1 MSFPV
6 QSTPRFPSDIAIAGV
21 GATRQAKHLEETTLS
36 ACLQAARAALADAG
50 IDKSQVDG
58 VAGRWPGPGGTVLE
72 PGSLDWATL
81 LGIPVRWVDDS
92 YPQGVPGAL
101 AAAAAVSAGLCDTV
115 LILGG
120 QAGGLGTAGNP
131 VATYT
136 RPENEFV
143 APYGSF
149 TAAQFALVAQVYAHR
164 HRPAPEGMAQIAATI
179 RNMGHFNP
187 DAVMA
192 GRGPYTARDVLD
204 SPLVAEPL
212 HLLELCLANEGAVA
226 LVVTTLERARAG
238 PKAPI
243 RLLGG
248 GAEWRRQQYVEP
260 PRYDEVWAL
269 GTDAARRMWA
279 QSGLR
284 PSDVDVAQ
292 LYDANS
298 WEVIRQLEA
307 FGFCREGEGLDYAL
321 EIGLGLDGALPTNT
335 DGGLL
340 SFSALGWAGTSLKI
354 VEAVRQLRGEGGDRQ
369 VGGAEVAIASG
380 AGSGA
385 QYSNVLLLGR
395 DR

>member
-1 MSFPV
+1 V
-6 QSTPRFPSDIAIAGV
+6 RFPADVAIAGV
-21 GATRQAKHLEETTLS
+21 GLTRQAKHLEQTTLS
-36 ACLQAARAALADAG
+36 ACLEATRAALADAG

-72 PGSLDWATL
+72 PGSADWATL
-81 LGIPVRWVDDS
+81 LGIPVRWIDDS

-101 AAAAAVSAGLCDTV
+101 AAAAAISGGLCDTV
-115 LILGG
+115 LLVGG
-120 QAGGLGTAGNP
+120 QAGGLGTAGNR

-149 TAAQFALVAQVYAHR
+149 TAAQFALVAQVYVHR
-164 HRPAPEGMAQIAATI
+164 HHPSPEGMAQIAATI
-179 RNMGHFNP
+179 RNIGRVNP

-192 GRGPYTARDVLD
+192 GRGPYTARDVLR
-204 SPLVAEPL
+204 SPLVAEPF
-212 HLLELCLANEGAVA
+212 HLLELCLATEGAVA
-226 LVVTTLERARAG
+226 MIMTTVERARSG
-238 PKAPI
+238 PKVPI

-248 GAEWRRQQYVEP
+248 GAEWLRQQYVEP
-260 PRYDEVWAL
+260 PRYDEVWRVGA
-269 GTDAARRMWA
+269 DAARRMWT
-279 QSGLR
+279 QSGLQ
-284 PSDVDVAQ
+284 PADVDVAQ

-298 WEVIRQLEA
+298 WEVVRQLEA
-307 FGFCREGEGLDYAL
+307 FGFCGEGEGLEFAL
-321 EIGLGLDGALPTNT
+321 ETGLGLDGGLPTNT

-354 VEAVRQLRGEGGDRQ
+354 VEAVRQLRGECGERQ
-369 VGGAEVAIASG
+369 IQDAEVAIASG

-385 QYSNVLLLGR
+385 QYNNVLLLGR